1 MNSNV
6 QQDGVFVSTLSSW
19 ELITELVGTSG
30 TAEAD
35 FTLALVLVKIQ
46 HLPFHNSTPLVAPL
60 ARRRA
65 IWRFSTKPGLDL
77 VDLLGHGSQI
87 TKKKVDSKVPTRATR
102 FPILKCLLNP

>member
-1 MNSNV
+1 MEY
-6 QQDGVFVSTLSSW
+6 FVILWNTM
-19 ELITELVGTSG
+19 EY
-30 TAEAD
+30 
-35 FTLALVLVKIQ
+35 LVKIQ

-87 TKKKVDSKVPTRATR
+87 PKKKVDSKVPTRATR